1 MNGDQLVEF
10 LLSLP
15 PKVLSDMRF
24 LMPMPF
30 EPEKL
35 GEVCLNSS
43 TICDMEVNDEKHK
56 VMILSHC
63 MGHEDCGDTDD
74 EDEWDDDDNEDFND
88 EDLMHGEFIESF
100 EEIIQ
105 DFFVRENVT
114 LN

>member
-15 PKVLSDMRF
+15 PEVLSDIRF
-24 LMPMPF
+24 MMPMTF
-30 EPEKL
+30 HPEKL

-43 TICDMEVNDEKHK
+43 IICDAEVNEEKHK
-56 VMILSHC
+56 IMILSHC
-63 MGHEDCGDTDD
+63 MCNENDD
-74 EDEWDDDDNEDFND
+74 EDDDWDEDDDEDDDD
-88 EDLMHGEFIESF
+88 LMDVEFAESL

-105 DFFVRENVT
+105 DFFVREKLT